1 MKRRRA
7 EVVARA
13 AFTPVLPR
21 GTFRGSSPAAPSPE
35 TGGRPPRFV
44 ALTPLMHPLTADRLD
59 AILERAGDVRVA
71 VVGDLM
77 LDIYLSGTVSRI
89 SPEAPVPVVHVQEER
104 SALGGAANV
113 VANVVRLGAHCDV
126 LGVVGGD
133 EGGREIRAALT
144 RLGGGFVRPLL
155 VEREERPTTTKTRVM
170 ARKQQVVRFDRE
182 REDDLAPEAA
192 EELCARVRESALAA
206 DVIVLEDYNK
216 GVLSPPVIRAALEA
230 AGERG
235 IPVVVDPKFRHIFEY
250 RGATVFKPNA
260 FELTSA
266 LGVPIR
272 PHDDEWLEDARRRF
286 GCEHLLVTLGEEGMA
301 LRSSDGGSFRIP
313 TVARAVYDVSGAGD
327 TVTACIAVA
336 LAAGATIREA
346 AVLANVAAGIE
357 VGKPGVATVSPEE
370 LREELLELLETD
382 A

>member
-1 MKRRRA
+1 M
-7 EVVARA
+7 
-13 AFTPVLPR
+13 
-21 GTFRGSSPAAPSPE
+21 SPMRS
-35 TGGRPPRFV
+35 
-44 ALTPLMHPLTADRLD
+44 LTAERLD
-59 AILERAGDVRVA
+59 AILDRARHVRVA

-77 LDIYLSGTVSRI
+77 LDVYLSGTVSRI
-89 SPEAPVPVVHVQEER
+89 SPEAPVPVVQVQEER

-126 LGVVGGD
+126 LGVIGRD
-133 EGGREIRAALT
+133 DGGREIHASLAA
-144 RLGGGFVRPLL
+144 LGGGTVRPML
-155 VEREERPTTTKTRVM
+155 VERSDRPTTTKTRVM

-182 REDDLAPEAA
+182 HDDDLAPDAA
-192 EELCARVRESALAA
+192 AELCALVRDSAEAA

-216 GVLSPPVIRAALEA
+216 GVLSPPVIRAALA
-230 AGERG
+230 AARDRG

-272 PHDDEWLEDARRRF
+272 PHDDAWLEEARHRF

-301 LRSSDGGSFRIP
+301 LRSDDGETVRIP
-313 TVARAVYDVSGAGD
+313 TVARQVYDVSGAGD
-327 TVTACIAVA
+327 TVSACVAVA

-346 AVLANVAAGIE
+346 AVLANFAAGIE

-370 LREELLELLETD
+370 LRNEVLEPRHAPAER
-382 A
+382 